1 MIPKEYQWIIEG
13 WIAPTQF
20 GGILVYLYVE
30 SLDHKEWF
38 KWELIS
44 ITLSEQLKLPNVHFS
59 DIKVDPLE
67 AKPNENVTI
76 TMDISNT
83 GGSFAIYNVTLF
95 IDGKIVGSKTVL
107 INPGDVK
114 TVSFTIT
121 LKNEGDHTVRLCN
134 KTSIIH
140 VRVNAP
146 VSFEITDL
154 SINPSTV
161 KVGDYVTISVDVKNI
176 GGSSGN
182 YTVTLKVNGKI
193 EDVKA

>member
-83 GGSFAIYNVTLF
+83 GGSFAIYNATLF

-176 GGSSGN
+176 G
-182 YTVTLKVNGKI
+182 
-193 EDVKA
+193 